1 MLRGVN
7 VGGKNKLPMK
17 DLAVIFEKAGCG
29 SVATYIQSG
38 NVVFDADAKLAKTL
52 ASRMASEIEKGFGFK
67 VPVILRT
74 GQQLASAISANPWLP
89 KGIPEKELHVM
100 FLADAPAHEKIQ
112 GLDPARSAPDAFCV
126 SGQEIYLH
134 LPNGAGNSKLTNA
147 WFDSRL
153 TTVSTSRNW
162 ATVLRLAEMTMH

>member
-1 MLRGVN
+1 
-7 VGGKNKLPMK
+7 
-17 DLAVIFEKAGCG
+17 
-29 SVATYIQSG
+29 
-38 NVVFDADAKLAKTL
+38 
-52 ASRMASEIEKGFGFK
+52 
-67 VPVILRT
+67 
-74 GQQLASAISANPWLP
+74 
-89 KGIPEKELHVM
+89 M